1 MKMKRSR
8 VLLLAA
14 LVVGFTSAVNAQDYP
29 TRPVTIIVPYAPGG
43 AADVGARLFG
53 QKLSDRLGKGVIIEN
68 RGGGGTSIGA
78 AAAAKAAPDGYTLF
92 MGGSASLAV
101 NVTLQ
106 KKLPYD
112 PEKDFAPLAL
122 VVGIPFVL
130 VVNPSLPVKSVADL
144 VALAKEKPG
153 QLTFATSGP
162 GSPAH
167 LQTELLK
174 SMTGIDIT
182 LVPYKGS
189 PPAVADFLGGQIQ
202 AMFVEFPASLQLI
215 KDGKMRPL
223 GVSTRARVP
232 AASDIPSLADAGL
245 PGFDAGG
252 WLMFVAPAN
261 TPKEITAKLHAELKS
276 IGALPEVQSQISGM
290 GLIPIDTPAVENL
303 QLYVKSEIERWGKVI
318 HAAGIA
324 GSE

>member
-1 MKMKRSR
+1 MKR
-8 VLLLAA
+8 VPLLAA
-14 LVVGFTSAVNAQDYP
+14 LVAITSSAALAQDYP
-29 TRPVTIIVPYAPGG
+29 TRPVTIIVPYAAGG

-78 AAAAKAAPDGYTLF
+78 AAAAKAAPDGYTVF

-112 PEKDFAPLAL
+112 PEKDFVPLAL

-153 QLTFATSGP
+153 RLAFATSGP

-189 PPAVADFLGGQIQ
+189 PPAVADFLGGEIQ
-202 AMFVEFPASLQLI
+202 AMFVEFPASLELI
-215 KDGKMRPL
+215 KGGKMRPL

-232 AASDIPSLADAGL
+232 AASDIPPLAEAGL

-252 WLMFVAPAN
+252 WLMFAAPVN
-261 TPKEITAKLHAELKS
+261 TPKEIAAKLHAELKS
-276 IGALPEVQSQISGM
+276 IGALPDVQRQISGM
-290 GLIPIDTPAVENL
+290 GLIPIDTPAVDDL
-303 QLYVKSEIERWGKVI
+303 QLYVKAEIERWGKVI
-318 HAAGIA
+318 RAAGIA

>member
-1 MKMKRSR
+1 MTRSR
-8 VLLLAA
+8 VPLLAA
-14 LVVGFTSAVNAQDYP
+14 LVAITSSAALAQDYP
-29 TRPVTIIVPYAPGG
+29 TRPVTILVPYAAGG

-78 AAAAKAAPDGYTLF
+78 AAAAKAAPDGYTVF

-153 QLTFATSGP
+153 RLAFATSGP

-202 AMFVEFPASLQLI
+202 AMFVEFPASLELI

-232 AASDIPSLADAGL
+232 AASDIPPLAEAGL

-261 TPKEITAKLHAELKS
+261 TPKEIAAKLHAELKS
-276 IGALPEVQSQISGM
+276 IGALPDVQRQISGM
-290 GLIPIDTPAVENL
+290 GLIPIDTPAVDDL
-303 QLYVKSEIERWGKVI
+303 QLYVKAEIERWGKVI
-318 HAAGIA
+318 RAAGIA

>member
-1 MKMKRSR
+1 MRMKR
-8 VLLLAA
+8 VPLLAA
-14 LVVGFTSAVNAQDYP
+14 LVAITSSAALAQDYP
-29 TRPVTIIVPYAPGG
+29 TRPVTIIVPYAAGG

-78 AAAAKAAPDGYTLF
+78 AAAAKAAPDGYTVF

-112 PEKDFAPLAL
+112 PEKDFVPLAL

-153 QLTFATSGP
+153 RLAFATSGP

-189 PPAVADFLGGQIQ
+189 PPAVADFLGGEIQ
-202 AMFVEFPASLQLI
+202 AMFVEFPASLELI
-215 KDGKMRPL
+215 KGGKMRPL

-232 AASDIPSLADAGL
+232 AASDIPPLAEAGL

-252 WLMFVAPAN
+252 WLMFAAPVN
-261 TPKEITAKLHAELKS
+261 TPKEIAAKLHAELKS
-276 IGALPEVQSQISGM
+276 IGALPDVQRQISGM
-290 GLIPIDTPAVENL
+290 GLIPIDTPAVDDL
-303 QLYVKSEIERWGKVI
+303 QLYVKAEIERWGKVI
-318 HAAGIA
+318 RAAGIA

>member
-1 MKMKRSR
+1 MRMKR
-8 VLLLAA
+8 VPLLAA
-14 LVVGFTSAVNAQDYP
+14 LVAITSSAALAQDYP
-29 TRPVTIIVPYAPGG
+29 TRPVTIIVPYAAGG

-78 AAAAKAAPDGYTLF
+78 AAAAKAAPDGYTVF

-112 PEKDFAPLAL
+112 PEKDFVPLAL

-153 QLTFATSGP
+153 RLAFATSGP

-189 PPAVADFLGGQIQ
+189 PPAVADFLGGEIQ
-202 AMFVEFPASLQLI
+202 AMFVEFPASLELI
-215 KDGKMRPL
+215 KDGTMRPL

-232 AASDIPSLADAGL
+232 AASDIPPLAEAGL

-252 WLMFVAPAN
+252 WLMFAAPVN
-261 TPKEITAKLHAELKS
+261 TPKEIAAKLHAELKS
-276 IGALPEVQSQISGM
+276 IGALPDVQRQISGM
-290 GLIPIDTPAVENL
+290 GLIPIDTPAVDDL

-318 HAAGIA
+318 RAAGIA

>member
-1 MKMKRSR
+1 MKMKRSH

-14 LVVGFTSAVNAQDYP
+14 LVVGSSSAVNAQDYP

-43 AADVGARLFG
+43 AADVGARLLG

>member
-1 MKMKRSR
+1 MTRSR
-8 VLLLAA
+8 VPLLAA
-14 LVVGFTSAVNAQDYP
+14 LVAITSSAALAQDYP
-29 TRPVTIIVPYAPGG
+29 TRPVTIIVPYAAGG

-78 AAAAKAAPDGYTLF
+78 AAAAKAAPDGYTVF

-112 PEKDFAPLAL
+112 PEKDFVPLAL

-153 QLTFATSGP
+153 RLAFATSGP

-202 AMFVEFPASLQLI
+202 AMFVEFPASLELI

-232 AASDIPSLADAGL
+232 AASDIPPLAEAGL

-252 WLMFVAPAN
+252 WLMFVAPVN
-261 TPKEITAKLHAELKS
+261 TPKEIAAKLHAELKS
-276 IGALPEVQSQISGM
+276 IGALPDVQRQISAM
-290 GLIPIDTPAVENL
+290 GLIPIDTPAVDDL

-318 HAAGIA
+318 RAAGIA

>member
-1 MKMKRSR
+1 MKR
-8 VLLLAA
+8 VPLLAA
-14 LVVGFTSAVNAQDYP
+14 LVAISSSAALAQDYP
-29 TRPVTIIVPYAPGG
+29 TRPVTIIVPYAAGG

-78 AAAAKAAPDGYTLF
+78 AAAAKAAPDGYTVF

-153 QLTFATSGP
+153 RLAFATSGP

-202 AMFVEFPASLQLI
+202 AMFVEFPASLELI

-232 AASDIPSLADAGL
+232 AASDIPPLAEAGL

-252 WLMFVAPAN
+252 WLMFAAPVN
-261 TPKEITAKLHAELKS
+261 TPKEIAAKLHAELKS
-276 IGALPEVQSQISGM
+276 IGALPDVQRQISGM
-290 GLIPIDTPAVENL
+290 GLIPIDTPAVDDL

-318 HAAGIA
+318 RAAGIA

>member
-1 MKMKRSR
+1 MNHGHI
-8 VLLLAA
+8 LLLVA
-14 LVVGFTSAVNAQDYP
+14 LVAGSSTAAKAQDYP

-112 PEKDFAPLAL
+112 PEKDFVPLAL
-122 VVGIPFVL
+122 SVGIPFVL

-153 QLTFATSGP
+153 KLAFATSGP

-232 AASDIPSLADAGL
+232 AASDIPPLADAGL

-252 WLMFVAPAN
+252 WLMFAAPVN
-261 TPKEITAKLHAELKS
+261 TPKEITAKLHTELKS
-276 IGALPEVQSQISGM
+276 IGALPEVQRQISGM
-290 GLIPIDTPAVENL
+290 GLIPIDSPAVENL

-318 HAAGIA
+318 RAAGIA